1 MAVREV
7 TRLELEAPEEPRQ
20 AQAGPQPDE
29 MRVQV
34 IAVLHGLA
42 AILAARLILL
52 VALIGSIG
60 LTAYA
65 VHSSGGDRGEAITAA
80 ALYDG
85 LVLIPIVVL
94 AWRKS

>member
-7 TRLELEAPEEPRQ
+7 TRLELEAPEEAQRAPQ
-20 AQAGPQPDE
+20 APQPDE
-29 MRVQV
+29 VRVQV

-52 VALIGSIG
+52 VALIGSII
-60 LTAYA
+60 LTGYA
-65 VHSSGGDRGEAITAA
+65 ELHASSTAITAA

-85 LVLIPIVVL
+85 LALIPIVVL
-94 AWRKS
+94 AWRKT